1 MGKVVK
7 NVRHWNHIMIDYLL
21 RNKEGATAF
30 LSQMEAENVTLCTT
44 AINIFE
50 IHYGTHKSKELEKNA

>member
-1 MGKVVK
+1 MGKSV
-7 NVRHWNHIMIDYLL
+7 IDTDILIDLL

-30 LSQMEAENVTLCTT
+30 LSQMEAKNVTLCTT

-50 IHYGTHKSKELEKNA
+50 IHYGTHKSKELKKNA